1 MGRLVGFRPDAAP
14 LSLASG
20 PPLAVREKSMN
31 QGANPPLPLG
41 DLSVRALIAA
51 ISSERP
57 SPGAGAAGA
66 IVLALAAAC
75 AGKAATIA
83 LKHRP
88 EDAELQRAVE
98 SFAQIALR
106 ALLAGDADAAAF
118 ERFLHD
124 KQQSQAWQLILTDE
138 TLVQLSNELIAAA
151 NAIES
156 RTEWTLAGDFAAA
169 RLLAQASRMIHERN
183 IAEAKASSGRS

>member
-1 MGRLVGFRPDAAP
+1 MQELI
-14 LSLASG
+14 
-20 PPLAVREKSMN
+20 RE
-31 QGANPPLPLG
+31 
-41 DLSVRALIAA
+41 
-51 ISSERP
+51 ISSDRP
-57 SPGAGAAGA
+57 APGAGAAGA

-75 AGKAATIA
+75 ARKAASIA

-88 EDAELQRAVE
+88 DDADLQRAVD
-98 SFAQIALR
+98 SFAQIATR
-106 ALLAGDADAAAF
+106 ALSAADADAAAF

-124 KQQSQAWQLILTDE
+124 KQQNQAWQLILTDE

-151 NAIES
+151 NAFES

-183 IAEAKASSGRS
+183 IAEAKASRTNP

>member
-1 MGRLVGFRPDAAP
+1 MVSARAAAGVSAALSGERAVPPQPQPLLVRRRQRRPGRRPGTGARRGEHHMGRLVGFRPDAAP

-124 KQQSQAWQLILTDE
+124 K
-138 TLVQLSNELIAAA
+138 
-151 NAIES
+151 
-156 RTEWTLAGDFAAA
+156 
-169 RLLAQASRMIHERN
+169 
-183 IAEAKASSGRS
+183 